1 MQSLIKETLYAGL
14 GLLGEGTAA
23 VKNLGEQLAKKAGV
37 TEAEGE
43 KIARR
48 FQAQSSKAVKSIRK
62 TLDGEVTR
70 FADAIHSAI
79 RESAAPKRTKKAKK
93 STKRASAMKTSA
105 NKVSKGKATRRRGKT
120 KRVR

>member
-62 TLDGEVTR
+62 TLDDEVTK

-79 RESAAPKRTKKAKK
+79 RESAPPKKAKK